1 MDVLPAGPARAVDVD
16 FQVLW
21 ADLDVGCLLDLRD
34 DLDQCE
40 RRMPPMGLIE
50 WRQPDQSVDATLRT
64 EPAEGALAGNS
75 DGDALVA
82 GLFTGRLVEDLA
94 LHLVALRPAQVH
106 AQQDFG
112 PILGVR
118 PPGAGMDADQ
128 RRMLR
133 VRIGEETVD
142 LLLAHVGIE
151 CVELVL
157 ERALQMAVI
166 LGDRQFGQTD
176 DVAGTSFELSP
187 DLDFLA

>member
-1 MDVLPAGPARAVDVD
+1 
-16 FQVLW
+16 
-21 ADLDVGCLLDLRD
+21 
-34 DLDQCE
+34 
-40 RRMPPMGLIE
+40 MPPMGLIE

-94 LHLVALRPAQVH
+94 LHLVSLRPAQVH

-112 PILGVR
+112 PILRVR

-133 VRIGEETVD
+133 VRIGEEKVD